1 MRFALRVALRYIF
14 SRKSTNAINIISGI
28 TMLGITIGSA
38 ALIIVLSAFN
48 GYGSLVIGLYG
59 SFYPDISVH
68 PAQGKVFVADESML
82 QELSSVE
89 GIAHIARSLEENAML
104 AYNDQEHIATIKG
117 VDTVFPYVTAVDD
130 SVFAGLY
137 LLQYVDRNVRIDCAV
152 LGSGLASSLGVALG
166 IDYPAIQVFMPRR
179 QARGGLNP
187 RNAFIQQSIQ
197 PVGAF
202 RVQADFDTKYM
213 FTSIDFLRNILEYE
227 EEEVSSL
234 EISLL
239 PNARPAAVVSALEAE
254 LGNQYIVK
262 TRAMQ
267 NDFLYKVMRNERW
280 VVYLILTFILIIAAF
295 NMIGSIS
302 MLVID
307 KRKDIGTLRA
317 MGATEAMIR
326 NIFFFQGLLQTLLS
340 IGTGFLLAT
349 LLCVLQI
356 QFGLVTIPGS
366 GSFVITAYPIVL
378 QGLDYLYVGLT
389 ILVIGSI
396 ASWLP
401 AHLASREVWLFR
413 EAE

>member
-1 MRFALRVALRYIF
+1 
-14 SRKSTNAINIISGI
+14 
-28 TMLGITIGSA
+28 
-38 ALIIVLSAFN
+38 
-48 GYGSLVIGLYG
+48 
-59 SFYPDISVH
+59 
-68 PAQGKVFVADESML
+68 
-82 QELSSVE
+82 
-89 GIAHIARSLEENAML
+89 
-104 AYNDQEHIATIKG
+104 
-117 VDTVFPYVTAVDD
+117 
-130 SVFAGLY
+130 
-137 LLQYVDRNVRIDCAV
+137 
-152 LGSGLASSLGVALG
+152 
-166 IDYPAIQVFMPRR
+166 
-179 QARGGLNP
+179 
-187 RNAFIQQSIQ
+187 
-197 PVGAF
+197 
-202 RVQADFDTKYM
+202 M

-262 TRAMQ
+262 TRAIQ